1 VRHRSIDEGRRGLR
15 CSPWE
20 GSVVA
25 SIPNLLMWV
34 AESSDELDKHHMGVG
49 LVQTRESEGESFS
62 GDVYPR

>member
-1 VRHRSIDEGRRGLR
+1 
-15 CSPWE
+15 
-20 GSVVA
+20 VVA